1 MLLGCGNDKKV
12 PIEIIQFKEVNI
24 LDQHTIEKILTEVDL
39 INRNYSELRELV
51 NKTEGL
57 EAHFNAVFGNEE
69 HCRSLFQLPAA
80 RIKKHIEDA
89 IGTG

>member
-1 MLLGCGNDKKV
+1 MLLGCSDDEKV
-12 PIEIIQFKEVNI
+12 PIEIIHFKEVNI

-51 NKTEGL
+51 NKKGL
-57 EAHFNAVFGNEE
+57 ETHFNAVFGSEE
-69 HCRSLFQLPAA
+69 HCRNLFQLPAA

-89 IGTG
+89 TETG